1 MLHDNEHICSKCNV
15 MYPTLIVVATCLL
28 CLPMRG
34 FEVDAKEGRLT
45 LERSSVAVEVVS
57 TTGEGRADGDTVTGG
72 KVQSEERS
80 TIENNKARSEV
91 PDTTSSLCT
100 TAEKAATMGSQ
111 TNEVEMGKR
120 STEEAT
126 VLGGNVSNRAA
137 AATEER
143 KACEDL
149 HQGTTEEAPKIGNH
163 GNHLHD
169 SADVSQPSPLS
180 INGTVLSF
188 MTCKLP
194 S

>member
-1 MLHDNEHICSKCNV
+1 M
-15 MYPTLIVVATCLL
+15 
-28 CLPMRG
+28 
-34 FEVDAKEGRLT
+34 DAKEGRLT

-72 KVQSEERS
+72 KVQSEERA
-80 TIENNKARSEV
+80 TTENDKARSGV
-91 PDTTSSLCT
+91 PDTTLSLCT
-100 TAEKAATMGSQ
+100 TAVKPATMGSQ
-111 TNEVEMGKR
+111 TDEVEMGKR

-126 VLGGNVSNRAA
+126 VLEGNVSNEAA
-137 AATEER
+137 AATEEI

-149 HQGTTEEAPKIGNH
+149 HQGTTEEASKIGNR

-180 INGTVLSF
+180 SNGSVLSF
-188 MTCKLP
+188 TTCKLP

>member
-15 MYPTLIVVATCLL
+15 MYSTLIVVATCLL

-57 TTGEGRADGDTVTGG
+57 TTGEWRADGDTVTGG
-72 KVQSEERS
+72 KVQSEEKS

-149 HQGTTEEAPKIGNH
+149 H
-163 GNHLHD
+163 
-169 SADVSQPSPLS
+169 
-180 INGTVLSF
+180 
-188 MTCKLP
+188 
-194 S
+194 